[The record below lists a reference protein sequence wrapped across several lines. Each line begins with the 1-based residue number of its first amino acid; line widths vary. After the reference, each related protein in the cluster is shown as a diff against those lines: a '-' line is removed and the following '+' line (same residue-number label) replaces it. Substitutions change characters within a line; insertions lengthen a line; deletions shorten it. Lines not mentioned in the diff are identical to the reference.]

1 VIATAPAFF
10 ATPAIMAEVARAR
23 TVVLL
28 IGGYDGSG
36 NYGDIAQL
44 DAALGLLER
53 LDPDLLLLPV
63 LERSRLAD
71 HRALGEDFLH
81 PPDRALF
88 FDPGEGHED
97 DLLPVPAP
105 ADLAFAVCYLYG
117 GGYLN
122 PSWGERKLA
131 MLRAAET
138 LLAGGGAT
146 KVCRLSS
153 GLQVDADW
161 VAGLAAADAEA
172 LRSFELLG
180 VRDRVSG
187 AALAVLASGSPILDT
202 ADDAV
207 GILRRLPLPDPRLNS
222 DGKIHVNLHL
232 AEHGWVTERPDAMAS
247 FYGDLVAEL
256 GRCAGLPVVAQPLI
270 AYLDRQVSDRPTVER
285 LGKACAAR
293 GVELAEPRVLRPAN
307 LADALAEMR
316 QAALTVSCSY
326 HVALTSLL
334 LEVPA
339 VLLRDNAY
347 YEQKAAGLAEAFY
360 LPSSFALSSN
370 ADPKTSAREI
380 AGIVLDEQRAA
391 TVRYQLALGASRV
404 RERRANAEVEL
415 LARLGAAATNALTA
429 RLTELSERLR
439 ERSAEPAELL
449 AKLSL
454 LQSENGTP
462 PPPREVSGTPENG
475 AAQAMLA
482 EVMGSR
488 SWQMTA
494 PLRRIGARLRRR
506 S

>member
-1 VIATAPAFF
+1 MIATAPAFF

-88 FDPGEGHED
+88 FDPGEGRED

-187 AALAVLASGSPILDT
+187 DALAALGSGSPILDT
-202 ADDAV
+202 ADDVV

-256 GRCAGLPVVAQPLI
+256 GHCAGLPVVAQPLI

-293 GVELAEPRVLRPAN
+293 GVELAEPRVLGPRTSQMRWPRCARPCSRSAVPTTSPSPRCCSRSPPSYYGTTPTMSRRRRASPKPSTYRRASR
-307 LADALAEMR
+307 LVRTRTLKRAPARSRA
-316 QAALTVSCSY
+316 SCSTSS
-326 HVALTSLL
+326 ALPPFDTSWLW
-334 LEVPA
+334 ERAGCGSAAPT
-339 VLLRDNAY
+339 
-347 YEQKAAGLAEAFY
+347 QKPNCSPDSG
-360 LPSSFALSSN
+360 P
-370 ADPKTSAREI
+370 
-380 AGIVLDEQRAA
+380 
-391 TVRYQLALGASRV
+391 
-404 RERRANAEVEL
+404 RR
-415 LARLGAAATNALTA
+415 
-429 RLTELSERLR
+429 
-439 ERSAEPAELL
+439 
-449 AKLSL
+449 
-454 LQSENGTP
+454 QTP
-462 PPPREVSGTPENG
+462 
-475 AAQAMLA
+475 
-482 EVMGSR
+482 
-488 SWQMTA
+488 
-494 PLRRIGARLRRR
+494 
-506 S
+506 